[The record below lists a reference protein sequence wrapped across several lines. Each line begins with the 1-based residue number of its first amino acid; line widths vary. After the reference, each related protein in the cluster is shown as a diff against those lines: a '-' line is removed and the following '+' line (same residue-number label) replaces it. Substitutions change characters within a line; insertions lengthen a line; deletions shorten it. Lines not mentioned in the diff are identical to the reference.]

1 MLCSQRGH
9 RVLPMPCSQTP
20 LGPEPLPAQGAVPFA
35 SRWQGVHPFFF
46 FLADSNRMLS
56 VASSP
61 TQVTKKGLSAQ
72 SRVVTCLFLA
82 HSVVAPSEIP
92 APSLPTPLRL
102 LVLHRFLRQPF
113 TNSLSVCISRCE
125 WPLPGRLPRWC
136 TRPPPTGGCCQLQ
149 LPQLWKVTVTLPAG
163 SLLAESRTAL
173 SWREPPPM
181 TG

>member
-1 MLCSQRGH
+1 MLSCSPVTALRGYGCSARREGTGCFRCLVPRRPWARSH
-9 RVLPMPCSQTP
+9 CLLRVLCRV
-20 LGPEPLPAQGAVPFA
+20 PAGGRA
-35 SRWQGVHPFFF
+35 SILFFF

-125 WPLPGRLPRWC
+125 WP
-136 TRPPPTGGCCQLQ
+136 PTWAPSQVVYPAPSHWWL
-149 LPQLWKVTVTLPAG
+149 LPAP
-163 SLLAESRTAL
+163 AAPAL
-173 SWREPPPM
+173 EGDSHTPCREPP
-181 TG
+181 G

>member
-1 MLCSQRGH
+1 M
-9 RVLPMPCSQTP
+9 LPMPCSQTP

-35 SRWQGVHPFFF
+35 SRWQGVHPFFFF

-82 HSVVAPSEIP
+82 HSVIAPSEIP

-125 WPLPGRLPRWC
+125 WPLPGPLPRWC